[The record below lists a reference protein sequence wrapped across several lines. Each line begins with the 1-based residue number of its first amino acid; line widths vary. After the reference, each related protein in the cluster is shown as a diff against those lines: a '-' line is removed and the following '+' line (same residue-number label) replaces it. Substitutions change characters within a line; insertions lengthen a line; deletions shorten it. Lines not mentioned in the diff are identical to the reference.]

1 MTDYEASIK
10 LRYSW
15 GSLIESKIDL
25 FALYAHLNF
34 STIKSR
40 EKYYTGQDGAETN
53 AKFKINTKD
62 IEVITTN
69 ENFRRVLWK

>member
-1 MTDYEASIK
+1 MTAYEVSIK

-25 FALYAHLNF
+25 FALYARLNF

-40 EKYYTGQDGAETN
+40 EKYYTGQDGAEIDVKLKIN
-53 AKFKINTKD
+53 AKD
-62 IEVITTN
+62 IDVKS
-69 ENFRRVLWK
+69 WKL